1 MNEYYKYNIN
11 EAKNSFNPLNE
22 QAKINLRGTHYQL
35 CLDNEMEK
43 ETSNKRDYIAYA
55 PIKMERI
62 TSGKRN
68 YESMG
73 KDPNGNIFDAN
84 TIYQTDYTTNPKK
97 QKKAFSPDKA
107 RKLKNNRSS
116 YDTKE

>member
-1 MNEYYKYNIN
+1 
-11 EAKNSFNPLNE
+11 
-22 QAKINLRGTHYQL
+22 
-35 CLDNEMEK
+35 MEK

-97 QKKAFSPDKA
+97 QKKAFNPDKA
-107 RKLKNNRSS
+107 PKLKNNRSS

>member
-1 MNEYYKYNIN
+1 
-11 EAKNSFNPLNE
+11 
-22 QAKINLRGTHYQL
+22 
-35 CLDNEMEK
+35 
-43 ETSNKRDYIAYA
+43 
-55 PIKMERI
+55 
-62 TSGKRN
+62 
-68 YESMG
+68 MG

-107 RKLKNNRSS
+107 PKLKNNRSS